1 MINNG
6 NQQVSDNNGVIH
18 MNINDLQY
26 YVSLSQEKNFSKVAQ
41 QYHVSQPTVSAAI
54 KRLETQFASQLLVR
68 GNPHQAI
75 TLTPAGEQL
84 LAHANEMLYHFR
96 LATVE
101 IQNSHRQHLVMGMPP
116 IIETNYFPRIA
127 KQLPDHYLENL
138 DTVEEGSLSALKDLK
153 YGKLDISFLGYVDE
167 IDDSEIQIDEFDRQ
181 PFSILVTKQNPLA
194 KRTTIAFR
202 ELKGQPFILFK
213 NSFVH
218 DQVFRT
224 LAQANHMRPAV
235 IFRSIET
242 QSIINLVAQDVGIG
256 LLSNAVKVTNPNVVL
271 LKLTDTPQP
280 KFKLG
285 LATRKDTVFSPSQA
299 KIIEKIRQVTFHSS
313 KS

>member
-1 MINNG
+1 
-6 NQQVSDNNGVIH
+6 

-116 IIETNYFPRIA
+116 SSRPTIFQGLPNSSRIIIWRTWIRW
-127 KQLPDHYLENL
+127 KKDHC
-138 DTVEEGSLSALKDLK
+138 
-153 YGKLDISFLGYVDE
+153 
-167 IDDSEIQIDEFDRQ
+167 R
-181 PFSILVTKQNPLA
+181 
-194 KRTTIAFR
+194 
-202 ELKGQPFILFK
+202 
-213 NSFVH
+213 H
-218 DQVFRT
+218 
-224 LAQANHMRPAV
+224 
-235 IFRSIET
+235 
-242 QSIINLVAQDVGIG
+242 
-256 LLSNAVKVTNPNVVL
+256 
-271 LKLTDTPQP
+271 
-280 KFKLG
+280 
-285 LATRKDTVFSPSQA
+285 
-299 KIIEKIRQVTFHSS
+299 
-313 KS
+313 

>member
-1 MINNG
+1 M
-6 NQQVSDNNGVIH
+6 
-18 MNINDLQY
+18 
-26 YVSLSQEKNFSKVAQ
+26 
-41 QYHVSQPTVSAAI
+41 
-54 KRLETQFASQLLVR
+54 
-68 GNPHQAI
+68 
-75 TLTPAGEQL
+75 
-84 LAHANEMLYHFR
+84 
-96 LATVE
+96 
-101 IQNSHRQHLVMGMPP
+101 
-116 IIETNYFPRIA
+116 
-127 KQLPDHYLENL
+127 
-138 DTVEEGSLSALKDLK
+138 EEGSLSALKDLK

>member
-1 MINNG
+1 
-6 NQQVSDNNGVIH
+6 

-68 GNPHQAI
+68 GNPHQSI
-75 TLTPAGEQL
+75 TLTTAGRQL
-84 LAHANEMLYHFR
+84 LAHANEMLYHYR

-116 IIETNYFPRIA
+116 IIETNYFPQIA
-127 KQLPDHYLENL
+127 KRLPSHYLENL
-138 DTVEEGSLSALKDLK
+138 ATVEEGSLSALKDLK
-153 YGKLDISFLGYVDE
+153 YGKLDLSFLGYVGE
-167 IDDSEIQIDEFDRQ
+167 INDPEIVIDEFDRQ
-181 PFSILVTKQNPLA
+181 PFSILVAKQNPLA
-194 KRTTIAFR
+194 RRTTIAFR

-224 LAQANHMRPAV
+224 LAQTNHMRPQV

-242 QSIINLVAQDVGIG
+242 QSIVNLVAQNVGIG
-256 LLSNAVKVTNPNVVL
+256 LLSNAVRATNPNVVL
-271 LKLTDTPQP
+271 LELTDIPQP
-280 KFKLG
+280 TFKLG
-285 LATRKDTVFSPSQA
+285 LATRKNTVFSPSQA
-299 KIIEKIRQVTFHSS
+299 KIIKQIREVTFKLSEN
-313 KS
+313 